1 MEGYDNEQLI
11 KGYSSSSY
19 SKRLLLSRSS
29 KFSSIFAK
37 IMAESLLLLYRT
49 MVVFVVFGNTK
60 CSTMVI
66 FICLM
71 LLLLLNV
78 APSVSLRCYPLYT
91 LKH

>member
-19 SKRLLLSRSS
+19 SNRLLLSRSS
-29 KFSSIFAK
+29 KFASIFAK
-37 IMAESLLLLYRT
+37 IMAESLLLLYCA
-49 MVVFVVFGNTK
+49 MVVFGNTK

-66 FICLM
+66 FIYLM